1 MFSLEGQIW
10 GAVLDF
16 VTFFYVHSHGDLDM
30 ILCGHQ
36 VIMRPIS
43 LGNGF
48 SYPAAVSVFWSFFFR
63 GQTNVSDADGSMGR
77 TYESFW
83 FLILGVHVVLVSALD
98 MPCVDVGKGKHRFT
112 VQFV

>member
-16 VTFFYVHSHGDLDM
+16 VTFFYVHSHGDLAM

-48 SYPAAVSVFWSFFFR
+48 SYPAAFLVLFFR